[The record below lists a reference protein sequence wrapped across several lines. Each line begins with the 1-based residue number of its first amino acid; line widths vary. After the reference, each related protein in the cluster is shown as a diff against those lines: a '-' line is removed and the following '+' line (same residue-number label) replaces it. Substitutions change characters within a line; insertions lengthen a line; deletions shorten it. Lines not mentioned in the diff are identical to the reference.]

1 MSIPI
6 AIPVSAQVIPTVNR
20 FTATFN
26 APTINRYDFGI
37 AANTDQLILAM
48 ENRSIYIIEQVAF
61 SMDIAEADFE
71 NSINIVPQIRF
82 TRAVPATQIFQ
93 APLPFANYFDG
104 LNTYMFF
111 SGVGGNDVLQG
122 TFTGI
127 LNQVPATVGKLTITA
142 NVQLQIY
149 KINDQ
154 QWIAKFL
161 DRKNDLGAGLNLR
174 GKRDPRGW

>member
-1 MSIPI
+1 MIPI

-37 AANTDQLILAM
+37 PANTDQAILTT
-48 ENRSIYIIEQVAF
+48 ENRSIYIMEQIAF

-71 NSINIVPQIRF
+71 NSINIVPRIRF
-82 TRAVPATQIFQ
+82 TRAGPNTQIFQ

-104 LNTYMFF
+104 LNIFMFF
-111 SGVGGNDVLQG
+111 YSAIGGDVLQG
-122 TFTGI
+122 TFTGL
-127 LNQVPATVGKLTITA
+127 LNQIPATVGKLTITA

-149 KINDQ
+149 KINDTD
-154 QWIAKFL
+154 WIKKFL
-161 DRKNDLGAGLNLR
+161 DRKSDLGAGLNLR
-174 GKRDPRGW
+174 GKKDPRGY